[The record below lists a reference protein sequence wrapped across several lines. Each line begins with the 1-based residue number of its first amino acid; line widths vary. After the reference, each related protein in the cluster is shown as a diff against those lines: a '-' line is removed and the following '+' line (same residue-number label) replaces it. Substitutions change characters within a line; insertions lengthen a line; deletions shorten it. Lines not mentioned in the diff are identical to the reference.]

1 MSRTSARQLFIP
13 AAAALAALLT
23 PSSSLAAP
31 LPSDVLRVG
40 PTQAFTTISAA
51 VAEAASG
58 DVLLVDAG
66 DYAEDLIVGIGV
78 AIVADG
84 GPAALLGRLQVVG
97 IPESE
102 QLLIAGLNVTP
113 PQGAAV
119 CEPEPAAQVAASR
132 GTVHF
137 QDCSIVGPLGFG
149 GCPGGVG
156 TEGNGGHALRV
167 ELAFNVVLQDCV
179 LQGGRGGTASAGL
192 FSPPGGRGGTGLD
205 LAASSSVTLSSSSAN
220 GGVGGFSTSGGLGG
234 RGVDIGPD
242 STLFAHGSIIAGG
255 DGGDTFDLF
264 EGTGGDGLFSASTSS
279 SSRLQDTPV
288 SGGAAGRNGFIPGE
302 PGEAFSG
309 VLSSTFLSGTPCRV
323 STPSLVQDG
332 EPWQIQFDNV
342 GVDGEGSF
350 LFGQRPAFRFSPVFE
365 RPLHVRWPAPDA
377 VRFDPIAAGSSG
389 QILLPFGPSPP
400 PVGSDALIVWTQMI
414 CTDVNG
420 VPRLSESR
428 AIVLIGPGI

>member
-1 MSRTSARQLFIP
+1 MIRTSAGQPFIP
-13 AAAALAALLT
+13 AIAALAALLT
-23 PSSSLAAP
+23 SSTGLAAP
-31 LPSDVLRVG
+31 LASDVLRVG
-40 PTQAFTTISAA
+40 PARPFTTISAA
-51 VAEAASG
+51 VATAVSG
-58 DVLLVDAG
+58 DVLLVDGG
-66 DYAEDLIVGIGV
+66 DYAEDLIVGVGV

-84 GPAALLGRLQVVG
+84 GTAALLGRLQVVSIQEG
-97 IPESE
+97 E
-102 QLLIAGLNVTP
+102 QLLLAGLSIAP
-113 PQGAAV
+113 PQGAAA
-119 CEPEPAAQVAASR
+119 CQPEPVAQVAACR

-137 QDCSIVGPLGFG
+137 QDCLIAAPTGLGFCSG
-149 GCPGGVG
+149 GPG
-156 TEGNGGHALRV
+156 TEGNGANALRV

-192 FSPPGGRGGTGLD
+192 FSPPGGRGGIALD
-205 LAASSSVTLSSSSAN
+205 LAANSSVTLSSSSAN

-234 RGVDIGPD
+234 RGVEVGPD

-309 VLSSTFLSGTPCRV
+309 VLSSKFLSGTPCRV
-323 STPSLVQDG
+323 SSPSLVQDG

-377 VRFDPIAAGSSG
+377 VLFDPIAAGSSG

-414 CTDVNG
+414 CTDLNG

-428 AIVLIGPGI
+428 AIVLIGPGV